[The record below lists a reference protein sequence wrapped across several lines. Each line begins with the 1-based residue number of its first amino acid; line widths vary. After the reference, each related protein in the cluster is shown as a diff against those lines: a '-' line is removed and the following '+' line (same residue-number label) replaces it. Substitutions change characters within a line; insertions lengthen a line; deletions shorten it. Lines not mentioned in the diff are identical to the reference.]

1 MNKNGL
7 LLCTATLFLAAFSFA
22 GCVTDKATEEKIT
35 ETTVMGTSD
44 DATVTTEESIT
55 QVEAVITTT
64 KTLNENE
71 TSSSD
76 MSDELTTVT
85 PETEKSTTVQSVEK
99 ETSAKPTQMST
110 KAPAETTTGRYFVEN
125 TQETTTTVEDYKY
138 GVKKT
143 ATVYNY
149 YEVYSDGFRKLSYTR
164 TVNSFDYSGYS
175 ASDEMLFGESSE
187 KAAAYMAFY
196 NEVLALVND
205 IRADAGVGPL
215 TLDETLCRAATMRAV
230 EMNYSDFFEHTR
242 PDGRRCFSVFEIYSI
257 EYMACGEN
265 IAAGYTTPSEVVAGW
280 KESPGHYQNMINEKF
295 TKLGVGM
302 SCEEPGRY
310 SHYWVQLFT
319 N

>member
-110 KAPAETTTGRYFVEN
+110 KAPA
-125 TQETTTTVEDYKY
+125 ETTTTVEDYKY

-302 SCEEPGRY
+302 SCEEPGKY